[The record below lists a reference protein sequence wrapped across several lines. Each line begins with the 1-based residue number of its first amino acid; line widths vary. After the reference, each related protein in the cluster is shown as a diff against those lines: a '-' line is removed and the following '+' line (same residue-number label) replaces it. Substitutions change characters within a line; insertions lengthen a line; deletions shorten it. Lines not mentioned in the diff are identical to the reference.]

1 MPQTR
6 SHLGAGEPHRMSPR
20 QNPGSGALAGAI
32 GGIAGV
38 FAMTALQILFDHLHG
53 SPTPR
58 PVHELSKRGGRHDIA
73 RLKARARK
81 WHLPQRDATIRT
93 AERVSY
99 LFRARGIQ
107 PQWRHAAGVAV
118 HYAFGA
124 FIGAAYGFAFEV
136 NPRVESTFPARSG
149 RICSRRAPCPLVCC
163 KCVSNAC

>member
-1 MPQTR
+1 
-6 SHLGAGEPHRMSPR
+6 MSPR

-93 AERVSY
+93 AERVFLLVS
-99 LFRARGIQ
+99 RERNPASMETRG
-107 PQWRHAAGVAV
+107 
-118 HYAFGA
+118 
-124 FIGAAYGFAFEV
+124 
-136 NPRVESTFPARSG
+136 
-149 RICSRRAPCPLVCC
+149 RRCGPLRLRRLHWGSIWVC
-163 KCVSNAC
+163 V